1 MVTGGAGFIGG
12 ALVERLL
19 SSAHRVVCIDSLTYA
34 ANRPRLDEQLSLGL
48 EFRQIDIA
56 DAPSLDDAINETRPD
71 VIFHLAAESHVDRS
85 IDGPAPFIQTNVVGT
100 MNLLEAS
107 LRYWKSLPSQATDF
121 RLICV
126 STDEVFGSAPP
137 DGAFDETT
145 NYDPQSPY
153 SASKAAADHLVR
165 AWNATYGLPA
175 VVTNCS
181 NNFGPFQFPEKFIPH
196 TVVRALT
203 GKTIPVY
210 GDGCHVRDWLHVRDH
225 VEGLLLAASKGMTG
239 STYLFGGRNTF
250 TNLEVA
256 EQICTILDDLLPSGR
271 PHRSLLKFVSD
282 RPGHDRR
289 YAIDP
294 SRAEAELGW
303 TAKTNFQ
310 AGLEETVSWY
320 VDNQAWWSEIL
331 ARGYPAERLGVRT

>member
-1 MVTGGAGFIGG
+1 M
-12 ALVERLL
+12 ERLL
-19 SSAHRVVCIDSLTYA
+19 SLGKRVVCIDSLTYA
-34 ANRPRLDEQLSLGL
+34 ANRARLYDQLSLGL
-48 EFRQIDIA
+48 EFRQIDVA
-56 DAPSLDDAINETRPD
+56 DARSLADAIDETSPD

-107 LRYWKSLPSQATDF
+107 LRYWTDETESSANF
-121 RLICV
+121 RLVCV
-126 STDEVFGSAPP
+126 STDEVFGVAPP
-137 DGAFDETT
+137 DTSFSETT
-145 NYDPQSPY
+145 NYDPRSPY

-165 AWNATYGLPA
+165 AWNATYGLPV

-203 GKTIPVY
+203 GKTIPIY
-210 GDGCHVRDWLHVRDH
+210 GDGLHVRDWLHVSDH
-225 VEGLLLAASKGMTG
+225 VEGLLLAASRGQTG
-239 STYLFGGRNTF
+239 STYLLGGRNTF

-256 EQICTILDDLLPSGR
+256 ERICAILDQLVPNGR
-271 PHRSLLKFVSD
+271 PHRSLLEFVPD

-294 SRAEAELGW
+294 SRAEYELGW
-303 TAKTNFQ
+303 SAKTDFQ
-310 AGLEETVSWY
+310 TSLEQTVSWY
-320 VDNQAWWSEIL
+320 VNNANWWSEIL
-331 ARGYPAERLGVRT
+331 SGGYQTERLGVRG

>member
-19 SSAHRVVCIDSLTYA
+19 SMGHRVVCVDSLTYA
-34 ANRPRLDEQLSLGL
+34 ANRARLDEHVTLGL
-48 EFRQIDIA
+48 DFLEIDIA
-56 DAPSLDDAINETRPD
+56 DALSLADAINQTRPG

-85 IDGPAPFIQTNVVGT
+85 IDGPATFIKTNVVGT

-107 LRYWKSLPSQATDF
+107 MRYWKTQVSAANDF
-121 RLICV
+121 RLVCV

-165 AWNATYGLPA
+165 AWNATYGLPTL
-175 VVTNCS
+175 VTNCS

-196 TVVRALT
+196 TAVRALT
-203 GKTIPVY
+203 GKTIPIY
-210 GDGCHVRDWLHVRDH
+210 GDGRHVRDWLHVNDH
-225 VEGLLLAASKGMTG
+225 VEGLLLAASKGEVG
-239 STYLFGGRNTF
+239 GTYLFGGRNTF

-256 EQICTILDDLLPSGR
+256 ERICGILDDLLPCGR
-271 PHRSLLKFVSD
+271 PYRSLLEFVPD

-294 SRAEAELGW
+294 SRAESELGW
-303 TAKTNFQ
+303 SAETDFQ
-310 AGLEETVSWY
+310 AGLKETVSWY
-320 VDNQAWWSEIL
+320 VNNQAWWSEIL
-331 ARGYPAERLGVRT
+331 AGGYQAERLGVRR

>member
-1 MVTGGAGFIGG
+1 
-12 ALVERLL
+12 VERLL
-19 SSAHRVVCIDSLTYA
+19 SSGHRVACVDSLTYA
-34 ANRPRLDEQLSLGL
+34 ANLARLNEQLSLGL
-48 EFRQIDIA
+48 EFRQIDVA
-56 DAPSLDDAINETRPD
+56 DAQSLADAVNDTRPD

-85 IDGPAPFIQTNVVGT
+85 IDGPAPFIRTNVLGT

-107 LRYWKSLPSQATDF
+107 LRYWTSRTGSSPDF
-121 RLICV
+121 RLVCI
-126 STDEVFGSAPP
+126 STDEVFGSAPA

-145 NYDPQSPY
+145 NYDPRSPY

-210 GDGCHVRDWLHVRDH
+210 GDGCQVRDWLHVSDH
-225 VEGLLLAASKGMTG
+225 VEGLLLAASKGKIG
-239 STYLFGGRNTF
+239 RTYLFGGRNTF

-256 EQICTILDDLLPSGR
+256 ERICAILDQLVPNGR
-271 PHRSLLKFVSD
+271 PHRSLLEFVPD

-294 SRAEAELGW
+294 SRAESDLGW
-303 TAKTNFQ
+303 SAQTDFQ
-310 AGLEETVSWY
+310 TGLEQTVSWY
-320 VDNQAWWSEIL
+320 VNNQAWWSEIL
-331 ARGYPAERLGVRT
+331 ARGYRADRLGTRS

>member
-19 SSAHRVVCIDSLTYA
+19 SLGYPVVCIDALTYA
-34 ANRPRLDEQLSLGL
+34 ANRTRLADQISRGL
-48 EFRQIDIA
+48 DFRQIDLA
-56 DAPSLDDAINETRPD
+56 DAPSLGDAINETRPS
-71 VIFHLAAESHVDRS
+71 VIYHLAAESHVDRS

-107 LRYWKSLPSQATDF
+107 LRYWKNRARAADDF

-145 NYDPQSPY
+145 NYAPQSPY

-165 AWNATYGLPA
+165 AWNATYALPT

-203 GKTIPVY
+203 GKTIPLY
-210 GDGCHVRDWLHVRDH
+210 GDGRHVRDWLNVSDH
-225 VEGLLLAASKGMTG
+225 VDGLLSAASKGRTG
-239 STYLFGGRNTF
+239 GTYLFGGRNTY

-256 EQICTILDDLLPSGR
+256 ERICAILDDLLPSGG
-271 PHRSLLKFVSD
+271 PYRSLVEFVSD

-294 SRAEAELGW
+294 VRAETELGW
-303 TAKTNFQ
+303 SAKTGFQ
-310 AGLEETVSWY
+310 AGLRETVSWY
-320 VDNQAWWSEIL
+320 VNNQAWWSEIL
-331 ARGYPAERLGVRT
+331 AGGYQAERLGVST